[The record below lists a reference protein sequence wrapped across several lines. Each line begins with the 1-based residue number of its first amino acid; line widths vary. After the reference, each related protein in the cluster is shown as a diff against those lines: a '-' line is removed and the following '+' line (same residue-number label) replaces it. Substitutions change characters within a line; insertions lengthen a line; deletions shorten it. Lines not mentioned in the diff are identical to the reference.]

1 MKIAFHAYDSTDKNR
16 SGLSLGARALPVVQN
31 ANTRRHISLALIATG
46 GVLFMIAPE
55 NSGVSVALAGL
66 GVVLEVLG
74 IRLGHSDR
82 H

>member
-1 MKIAFHAYDSTDKNR
+1 MKIAFHAYDSADKN
-16 SGLSLGARALPVVQN
+16 SGGLGLSARALPVVHN
-31 ANTRRHISLALIATG
+31 ANTRRHVSLALIAMG

-55 NSGVSVALAGL
+55 NSGVSLALAGL

-82 H
+82 R